1 MNTHP
6 MKLITVVCEE
16 YARDPVTRL
25 LRELGAHGWTLFK
38 VEGSGAQ
45 GERSGDIAEF
55 ANIQI
60 EVIVQPA
67 IATRILERLH
77 GDFFDRYAMVAF
89 ESDIRVLRRE
99 KF

>member
-6 MKLITVVCEE
+6 MKLITVVCEA

-45 GERSGDIAEF
+45 GERAGDIAEF